1 MESRIKVLGHPLH
14 PMLIVLPLGL
24 LSMAVIFD
32 ILQLLTRNNTLS
44 IAAYWNI
51 AAGVVTGLLA
61 AAAGLRDWIAIP
73 GGTRAK
79 TIGALH
85 GLGNLIVV
93 VLFAAIQ
100 TTHDE
105 RRREAAILRTLG
117 ASTRQIGRAQTAEFM
132 VIGAL
137 SGVFAAVGATSL
149 GFVLASRVLE
159 VPYEVNPLVWVAGL
173 GLGALGVA
181 LAGLLGTRGV
191 LRTAP
196 MEVLRRS

>member
-32 ILQLLTRNNTLS
+32 IVQLLTRNDALS

-61 AAAGLRDWIAIP
+61 AVAGLRDWIAIP
-73 GGTRAK
+73 RSTRAK

-93 VLFAAIQ
+93 VLFAASWWM
-100 TTHDE
+100 
-105 RRREAAILRTLG
+105 RRDSADYVPDTL
-117 ASTRQIGRAQTAEFM
+117 AFF
-132 VIGAL
+132 L
-137 SGVFAAVGATSL
+137 SLVAFAFAGFTGWL
-149 GFVLASRVLE
+149 GGE
-159 VPYEVNPLVWVAGL
+159 LVYR
-173 GLGALGVA
+173 LGVA
-181 LAGLLGTRGV
+181 VDDGANLNAPSSLSKKPVSSVDVVPETDAG
-191 LRTAP
+191 A
-196 MEVLRRS
+196 RR